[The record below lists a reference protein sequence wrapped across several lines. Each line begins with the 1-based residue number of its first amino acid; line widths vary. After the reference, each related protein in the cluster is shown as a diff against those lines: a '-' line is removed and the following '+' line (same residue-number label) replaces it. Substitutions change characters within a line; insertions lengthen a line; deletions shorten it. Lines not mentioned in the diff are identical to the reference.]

1 VLLVAATVVLVA
13 ACSSSADRSGRS
25 TTAGTTPSTV
35 AEPRTEPV
43 STSTIDDSTST
54 TTLVSTT
61 AVATTATTSTTTLV
75 ATTTVTTTPESGTTP
90 YAVPLADVAGAGWGG
105 THAGYPATDIFIA
118 CGAEIV
124 APVNGATVHV
134 RTVDTWDPAVDDP
147 ATRGGRSVAVL
158 GDDGVRYYVAHLDEV
173 DPAVAVGQRVTVGQ
187 RLGTVGRTGRSS
199 ACHVHFGI
207 SPPCP
212 GPEWSV
218 RRGVIDPARYLDAWR
233 AGEQVS
239 PASEVSQWLADN
251 PTACADAM
259 NDPHAAGAAPDQ
271 PARAILSAESRSSPS
286 HR

>member
-1 VLLVAATVVLVA
+1 VRITVLLVAATVVLVA

-61 AVATTATTSTTTLV
+61 AVATTATTLV
-75 ATTTVTTTPESGTTP
+75 ATTTVTTTVESGTTP

-105 THAGYPATDIFIA
+105 THAGYPATDVFIA

-271 PARAILSAESRSSPS
+271 PARAILSAESRASPS